1 MATQKQKT
9 KKILV
14 GVDYTKSS
22 LNAVDY
28 AAGLA
33 KRSGASLVLFHVYEF
48 PVVHTNAGLYMVD
61 YKAIKRDDLARLEQ
75 LKSKTLAKY
84 PGLQVEAVNS
94 NMSFQTYVEELA
106 SKKKIHVVV
115 LGLETKSKISKFIWG
130 TTGVDIAGK
139 IDCPVVIVPESY
151 TKHQF
156 KNVMAAVDY
165 KQDLKRVVIRKAEQ
179 FANDNNMQCNLVH
192 IQTDDELDFGI
203 EAAERRREAAKWN
216 IQIFKAKGFSEGVKK
231 YVSQNKSDLVVLFS
245 RKHSLVYRLFNETN
259 TKTIAFNSN
268 VPVMSVHA

>member
-1 MATQKQKT
+1 MATQQQKS
-9 KKILV
+9 KRILV

-33 KRSGASLVLFHVYEF
+33 KQSGATLILFHVYEF

-75 LKSKTLAKY
+75 LKKKTLDKH
-84 PGLQVEAVNS
+84 PGLQLEIGNS
-94 NMSFQTYVEELA
+94 NMSFKAYVEELA
-106 SKKKIHVVV
+106 AKKKIHVVV
-115 LGLETKSKISKFIWG
+115 LGLETKGKISKFIWG

-151 TKHQF
+151 TKH
-156 KNVMAAVDY
+156 KYEKVMAAVDY

-179 FANDNNMQCNLVH
+179 FAKDNQMKCNLVH
-192 IQTDDELDFGI
+192 IQTEDELDFGI
-203 EAAERRREAAKWN
+203 EAGERRKEAAKWN
-216 IQIFKAKGFSEGVKK
+216 IELFKAKGFSEGVKK

-268 VPVMSVHA
+268 VPVMAVHA

>member
-1 MATQKQKT
+1 MATQQQKS

-14 GVDYTKSS
+14 GIDYTKSS
-22 LNAVDY
+22 LNALEY
-28 AAGLA
+28 AVGLA
-33 KRSGASLVLFHVYEF
+33 KQSHASLILFHVYEF

-61 YKAIKRDDLARLEQ
+61 YKAIKRDDLAKLEQ
-75 LKSKTLAKY
+75 LKAKTIAKHK
-84 PGLQVEAVNS
+84 GIAIEVGNS
-94 NMSFQTYVEELA
+94 NMSFKAYVEELA
-106 SKKKIHVVV
+106 AKKKIHVVV

-130 TTGVDIAGK
+130 STGVDIAGK

-151 TKHQF
+151 HQHRYA
-156 KNVMAAVDY
+156 NILAAVDY

-179 FANDNNMQCNLVH
+179 FAKDHKMKADLVH
-192 IQTDDELDFGI
+192 IQTDDELDFGL
-203 EAAERRREAAKWN
+203 EAGQRRKEAEKWN
-216 IQIFKAKGFSEGVKK
+216 IKIFKAKGFSEGIKK

>member
-1 MATQKQKT
+1 MATQQQKS
-9 KKILV
+9 KRILV

-33 KRSGASLVLFHVYEF
+33 KQSGATLILFHVYEF

-75 LKSKTLAKY
+75 LKTKTLGKH
-84 PGLQVEAVNS
+84 PGLQLEIGNS
-94 NMSFQTYVEELA
+94 NMSFKAYVEELA
-106 SKKKIHVVV
+106 AKKKIHVVV

-151 TKHQF
+151 TKH
-156 KNVMAAVDY
+156 KYEKVMAAVDY

-179 FANDNNMQCNLVH
+179 FAKDNQMTCNLVH
-192 IQTDDELDFGI
+192 IQTEDELDFGI
-203 EAAERRREAAKWN
+203 EAGERRREAAKWN
-216 IQIFKAKGFSEGVKK
+216 IELFKAKGFSEGVKK

-268 VPVMSVHA
+268 VPVMAVHA